1 MLRWEKLSRV
11 DIAITLTIGMSD
23 KAGREIRFEGA
34 GVSPGTAHGKIHVVR
49 DDLDDVPRYRIASSQ
64 ITDEIGRFEAAL
76 IQTRMQILEMQ
87 QRIAESIGAKD
98 AAIFDAHLLV
108 VEDRTLIDEVLRKL
122 ETDLC
127 NVEWVFQEVATRYAE
142 TLSKIDDPYLRERA
156 LDIQDVTKRVIRNL
170 QGKAPKRFLGLG
182 EPHILIAHNLTPSDT
197 ASMKREHVLGI
208 ATDLG
213 SRTSH
218 TAIMARSLG
227 IPAIVGLHDVTAKLE
242 TGQYVL
248 LDGTDGLLIVDPAPE
263 TLAHY
268 ADIESKRARVV
279 AKLKELR
286 ETSSTTRDGRHIV
299 LSANIELPEDVDAVK
314 ANGAEGIGLYRTEFL
329 YLNRNTLPTEEE
341 QYEVYRKVAESVQP
355 NPLIIRTFD
364 LGGDKLAPGTVDI
377 TDELNP
383 FLGWRAI
390 RFCLENID
398 IFKTQLRAI
407 LRASAVGNVKIMF
420 PMISGLDELRGAI
433 AVLAECKKELSS
445 SKIDIGEEIE
455 VGAMIEI
462 PSAAISANVLAR
474 EADFFSIGT
483 NDLIQYTLAVDRVNE
498 KIAHLYE
505 PTHPAVL
512 RLLKMIADAA
522 HANNIWVGVCGE
534 MAGDVALIPLLLG
547 LGMDELSASATL
559 VPQVKRAVQSLAIP
573 ECRELVEVALNL
585 DTASEVLARCL
596 ELADKRYG
604 DLLG

>member
-1 MLRWEKLSRV
+1 
-11 DIAITLTIGMSD
+11 MSES
-23 KAGREIRFEGA
+23 ARQEIRFEGV
-34 GVSPGTAHGKIHVVR
+34 GVSPGMACGKVHVVR
-49 DDLDDVPRYRIASSQ
+49 DDLDDVVRYRIAPSQ
-64 ITDEIGRFEAAL
+64 IPDEIGRFETAL

-127 NVEWVFQEVATRYAE
+127 NVEWVFQEVAIRYAE
-142 TLSKIDDPYLRERA
+142 TLNKIDDPYLRERA
-156 LDIQDVTKRVIRNL
+156 LDIQDVTKRVVRNL
-170 QGKAPKRFLGLG
+170 QGKAPKTFLALS
-182 EPHILIAHNLTPSDT
+182 EPHILVAHNLTPSDT
-197 ASMKREHVLGI
+197 ASTNRAKVLAI

-218 TAIMARSLG
+218 AAILARSLN
-227 IPAIVGLHDVTAKLE
+227 IPAVVGLHDITVKLE
-242 TGQYVL
+242 TGQHVL
-248 LDGTDGLLIVDPAPE
+248 LDGSDGLLVINPAKE
-263 TLAHY
+263 TIAHY
-268 ADIESKRARVV
+268 VEIESRRAKVT
-279 AKLKELR
+279 AQLKELR
-286 ETSSTTRDGRHIV
+286 TTTSTTRDGRHIV
-299 LSANIELPEDVDAVK
+299 LSANIELPEDVDAVA

-329 YLNRNTLPTEEE
+329 YLNRSTLPTEHE
-341 QYEVYRKVAESVQP
+341 QFETYRKVAERVRP
-355 NPLIIRTFD
+355 DPLIIRTFD

-390 RFCLENID
+390 RLCLENPD

-407 LRASAVGNVKIMF
+407 LRASAVGNIKIMF
-420 PMISGLDELRGAI
+420 PMISGLDELRSAK
-433 AVLAECKKELSS
+433 AVLDECKEELRRSGVPLAE
-445 SKIDIGEEIE
+445 KIE

-462 PSAAISANVLAR
+462 PSAAICANALAP
-474 EADFFSIGT
+474 EVDFFSIGT
-483 NDLIQYTLAVDRVNE
+483 NDLIQYALAVDRVNE
-498 KIAHLYE
+498 KLAYLYE

-512 RLLKMIADAA
+512 RLLKMIAEAA

-534 MAGDVALIPLLLG
+534 MAGDVALVPLLLG
-547 LGMDELSASATL
+547 LGMDELSAGATL
-559 VPQVKRAVQSLAIP
+559 VPRVKRAVQSLSIP
-573 ECRELVEVALNL
+573 ECRELVEETLKLN
-585 DTASEVLARCL
+585 TASEILARCL

>member
-1 MLRWEKLSRV
+1 
-11 DIAITLTIGMSD
+11 MSD
-23 KAGREIRFEGA
+23 SARQEIRFEGV
-34 GVSPGTAHGKIHVVR
+34 GVSPGMASGRIHVVR
-49 DDLDDVPRYRIASSQ
+49 DDLDDVLRYRIAPSQ
-64 ITDEIGRFEAAL
+64 VPDEIGRFETAL

-142 TLSKIDDPYLRERA
+142 TLNKIDDPYLRERA

-170 QGKAPKRFLGLG
+170 QGKAPKTFLALS
-182 EPHILIAHNLTPSDT
+182 ESHILVAHNLTPSDT
-197 ASMKREHVLGI
+197 ASINRANVLGV

-218 TAIMARSLG
+218 AAILARSLN
-227 IPAIVGLHDVTAKLE
+227 IPAVVGLHDITTKLE
-242 TGQYVL
+242 TGQHVL
-248 LDGTDGLLIVDPAPE
+248 VDGSDGLLIVDPAPE
-263 TLAHY
+263 TIAHY
-268 ADIESKRARVV
+268 AEIESRRAKVT
-279 AKLKELR
+279 AQLKELR
-286 ETSSTTRDGRHIV
+286 TTRSTTRDGRHIV
-299 LSANIELPEDVDAVK
+299 LSANIELPEDVEAVA

-329 YLNRNTLPTEEE
+329 YLNRGTLPTEQE
-341 QYEVYRKVAESVQP
+341 QFETYRKVAERVRP
-355 NPLIIRTFD
+355 DPLIIRTFD

-390 RFCLENID
+390 RLCLENVD
-398 IFKTQLRAI
+398 IFKTQLRAV
-407 LRASAVGNVKIMF
+407 LRASAVGNIKIMF
-420 PMISGLDELRGAI
+420 PMISGLEELRRAK
-433 AVLAECKKELSS
+433 AVLAECREELRRSGVPLTE
-445 SKIDIGEEIE
+445 KID

-462 PSAAISANVLAR
+462 PSAAICANVLAS
-474 EADFFSIGT
+474 EVDFFSIGT
-483 NDLIQYTLAVDRVNE
+483 NDLIQYALAVDRVNE
-498 KIAHLYE
+498 KLAHLYE
-505 PTHPAVL
+505 PTHPAIL

-547 LGMDELSASATL
+547 LGMDELSAGATL
-559 VPQVKRAVQSLAIP
+559 VPRVKRAVQSLTIP
-573 ECRELVEVALNL
+573 ECRKLVEETLKLN
-585 DTASEVLARCL
+585 TASEILARCL

>member
-1 MLRWEKLSRV
+1 
-11 DIAITLTIGMSD
+11 MSD
-23 KAGREIRFEGA
+23 KARQEIRFGGA
-34 GVSPGTAHGKIHVVR
+34 GVSPGTAHGKVHVVR
-49 DDLDDVPRYRIASSQ
+49 DDSDDVARYRIAPSQ
-64 ITDEIGRFEAAL
+64 VADEIGRFEAAL

-142 TLSKIDDPYLRERA
+142 TLNKIDDPYLRERA

-170 QGKAPKRFLGLG
+170 QGKAPKTFLGLS

-197 ASMKREHVLGI
+197 ASINRERVLGI

-218 TAIMARSLG
+218 TAIMARSLN
-227 IPAIVGLHDVTAKLE
+227 IPAIVGLHDITAKLE
-242 TGQYVL
+242 TGQHVL
-248 LDGTDGLLIVDPAPE
+248 LDGTDGLLIVHPTPE
-263 TLAHY
+263 TLAKY
-268 ADIESKRARVV
+268 TEIESRRARVV
-279 AKLKELR
+279 AQLKELR

-299 LSANIELPEDVDAVK
+299 LSANIELPEDVDAVA

-329 YLNRNTLPTEEE
+329 YLNRTTLPTEDE
-341 QYEVYRKVAESVQP
+341 QYETYRKVAECVRP
-355 NPLIIRTFD
+355 DPLIIRTFD

-377 TDELNP
+377 SDELNP

-420 PMISGLDELRGAI
+420 PMISGLDELRR
-433 AVLAECKKELSS
+433 AVAVVAECKEELHT
-445 SKIDIGEEIE
+445 SKIDIGKKIE

-462 PSAAISANVLAR
+462 PSAAISADVLAH
-474 EADFFSIGT
+474 EVDFFSIGT
-483 NDLIQYTLAVDRVNE
+483 NDLIQYALAVDRVNE
-498 KIAHLYE
+498 RIAHLYE
-505 PTHPAVL
+505 PTHPAVI

-522 HANNIWVGVCGE
+522 HASDIWVGVCGE

-559 VPQVKRAVQSLAIP
+559 VPRVKRAVQSLAIP
-573 ECRELVEVALNL
+573 ECQELVEETLKL
-585 DTASEVLARCL
+585 DTASEILARCL